1 MERLGVTGGS
11 YGGYMTNWV
20 VGHTER
26 FRAAITQRCVTTIP
40 TLLLGDDLCPVAT
53 PEFGAEPWEDA
64 EILRRQ
70 SPLTYVEK
78 IRTPLLITHSLMDQ
92 RCDVTEA
99 EMLYKALKALRREV
113 EMVLFPGES
122 HGLSRKGT
130 PSRRVARMHLMR
142 DWFVRYL
149 APEGAPAPVSGVA
162 TSAEPAMA
170 GARQNAAG

>member
-1 MERLGVTGGS
+1 
-11 YGGYMTNWV
+11 
-20 VGHTER
+20 
-26 FRAAITQRCVTTIP
+26 
-40 TLLLGDDLCPVAT
+40 
-53 PEFGAEPWEDA
+53 
-64 EILRRQ
+64 
-70 SPLTYVEK
+70 
-78 IRTPLLITHSLMDQ
+78 MDQ